1 MVNSK
6 LIKEGEFDQIYQL
19 TKEAVDLVAA
29 IREENC
35 FSDAMSST
43 FELFPKLVDFPL

>member
-19 TKEAVDLVAA
+19 TKEAVDLVAEIDFLMQCQA
-29 IREENC
+29 LL
-35 FSDAMSST
+35 SS
-43 FELFPKLVDFPL
+43 FQS